1 MRDIAMKSI
10 VISVVAVLMLVSVGW
25 AQSTDV
31 ATLNAAG
38 QNNPLGVKPA
48 ANPFSL
54 LDMSRIRWSSSYS
67 VGFFSGGGI
76 SGSQGLLNT
85 TMFYELSPTLSLAF
99 NLGILHNTS
108 ALLGNGSTSATVL
121 PGFRLD
127 WRPSEKFQL
136 MLNVQRV
143 SGLGAPYYFG
153 SPSYWSN
160 PW

>member
-1 MRDIAMKSI
+1 MKTI
-10 VISVVAVLMLVSVGW
+10 ITTLAILMVLVSIGL

-31 ATLNAAG
+31 ATLNAASG
-38 QNNPLGVKPA
+38 SNPLGVKPA

-54 LDMSRIRWSSSYS
+54 LDMSRIKWSNSYS
-67 VGFFSGGGI
+67 VAFFSGGGY
-76 SGSQGLLNT
+76 SGSQGLLNS
-85 TMFYELSPTLSLAF
+85 TMFYELSPTLSMAF
-99 NLGILHNTS
+99 SLGILHNTS
-108 ALLGNGSTSATVL
+108 ALFSNGNSNATFL

-143 SGLGAPYYFG
+143 SGLVSPYYYG
-153 SPSYWSN
+153 SPSYWGN